1 VQVSIGK
8 LAFFDCHGTRLYL
21 SQEGPLHAVES
32 VLYFYVDDIEAA
44 HAALIERGVEF
55 TNAPHKIYTHADG
68 TEEWMGFF
76 KDPEGRPL
84 ALMSQVKAG

>member
-1 VQVSIGK
+1 
-8 LAFFDCHGTRLYL
+8 
-21 SQEGPLHAVES
+21 